1 MILLSTRQKS
11 DITFMA
17 SILLAPPAVEPLSLA
32 EAKVFLRLE
41 TADDDPLIAAFI
53 SAARLHVET
62 LTGLAFVTQRWR
74 MVLDC
79 WPANGRI
86 AVRPAPL
93 QALIAARVFD
103 FDGEVRT
110 IDAQAFV
117 PDASTST
124 LSFIP
129 WALPMPTR
137 IGAGVELDIAVGFG
151 DAASDVPEPIRQ
163 AIRLLVAH
171 WYENRA
177 IVAGAEMAPVPSHA
191 AALIAP
197 YRMLQL

>member
-1 MILLSTRQKS
+1 
-11 DITFMA
+11 MA
-17 SILLAPPAVEPLSLA
+17 SILLTPPAAEPLSLA
-32 EAKVFLRLE
+32 EAKAFLRLE

-62 LTGLAFVTQRWR
+62 QTGLALITQSWR

-93 QALIAARVFD
+93 QALTAARVFD

-117 PDASTST
+117 PDLSTST
-124 LSFIP
+124 LSFLP

-137 IGAGVELDIAVGFG
+137 IARRHRARHH
-151 DAASDVPEPIRQ
+151 RQ
-163 AIRLLVAH
+163 ALAMR
-171 WYENRA
+171 RA
-177 IVAGAEMAPVPSHA
+177 MCRSQYARRSGFWSRTGTRTARSLPARRWRRCH
-191 AALIAP
+191 
-197 YRMLQL
+197 RMPLR

>member
-129 WALPMPTR
+129 WALPMRRATCRSRSARRSGSWSRTGTR
-137 IGAGVELDIAVGFG
+137 TARSLPA
-151 DAASDVPEPIRQ
+151 R
-163 AIRLLVAH
+163 RWRRCH
-171 WYENRA
+171 
-177 IVAGAEMAPVPSHA
+177 
-191 AALIAP
+191 
-197 YRMLQL
+197 RMLRR

>member
-1 MILLSTRQKS
+1 
-11 DITFMA
+11 MA
-17 SILLAPPAVEPLSLA
+17 SNLLTPPAAEPLSLA
-32 EAKVFLRLE
+32 EAKAFLRLE

-53 SAARLHVET
+53 STARLHVET
-62 LTGLAFVTQRWR
+62 QTGLALITQSWR

-79 WPANGRI
+79 WPAKGRI

-93 QALIAARVFD
+93 QVLIAARVFD
-103 FDGEVRT
+103 FDGESRT
-110 IDAQAFV
+110 VDPQAFV
-117 PDASTST
+117 PDTSTST

-137 IGAGVELDIAVGFG
+137 IAAGIELDFIAGFG
-151 DAASDVPEPIRQ
+151 DAADDVPDPLRQ

-171 WYENRA
+171 WHENRA
-177 IVAGAEMAPVPSHA
+177 AIAGAATAPVPTNA

-197 YRMLQL
+197 YRRLPL

>member
-1 MILLSTRQKS
+1 VHDKKS

-32 EAKVFLRLE
+32 EAKAFLHLD

-62 LTGLAFVTQRWR
+62 QTGLALVTQSWR

-93 QALIAARVFD
+93 QALVAARVFD
-103 FDGEVRT
+103 FDGEARA
-110 IDAQAFV
+110 IDIQAFV

-124 LSFIP
+124 LSFMP
-129 WALPMPTR
+129 WALPMPPPASSSILRSVLATR
-137 IGAGVELDIAVGFG
+137 RATCRSQYARRSEL
-151 DAASDVPEPIRQ
+151 
-163 AIRLLVAH
+163 
-171 WYENRA
+171 
-177 IVAGAEMAPVPSHA
+177 
-191 AALIAP
+191 
-197 YRMLQL
+197 

>member
-1 MILLSTRQKS
+1 MARARAIFGTSS
-11 DITFMA
+11 MA
-17 SILLAPPAVEPLSLA
+17 SILLTPPAVEPLSLA
-32 EAKVFLRLE
+32 EAKAFLRLE
-41 TADDDPLIAAFI
+41 TAEDDPLIAAFI

-62 LTGLAFVTQRWR
+62 QTGLALVTQSWR

-86 AVRPAPL
+86 TARPAPL
-93 QALIAARVFD
+93 QALTAARVFD
-103 FDGEVRT
+103 FDGEVRAVD
-110 IDAQAFV
+110 IQAFV
-117 PDASTST
+117 ADASTST

-137 IGAGVELDIAVGFG
+137 FAAGIELDFTAGFG
-151 DAASDVPEPIRQ
+151 DAASDVPELIRQ

-171 WYENRA
+171 WHENRA
-177 IVAGAEMAPVPSHA
+177 IVAGAEAAPVPSNA

-197 YRMLQL
+197 YRMLPL

>member
-1 MILLSTRQKS
+1 
-11 DITFMA
+11 MA
-17 SILLAPPAVEPLSLA
+17 SILLTPPAAEPLSLA
-32 EAKVFLRLE
+32 EAKAFLRFE

-62 LTGLAFVTQRWR
+62 QTGLALVTQSWR
-74 MVLDC
+74 IVLDC
-79 WPANGRI
+79 WPENGRI
-86 AVRPAPL
+86 VVRPAPL
-93 QALIAARVFD
+93 QTLTAARVFD

-117 PDASTST
+117 ADLSTST
-124 LSFIP
+124 LSFKP

-137 IGAGVELDIAVGFG
+137 IAAGIEIDIAVGFG

-163 AIRLLVAH
+163 AIRILVAH
-171 WYENRA
+171 WHENRA
-177 IVAGAEMAPVPSHA
+177 IVAGAEVAPVPSNA